1 MTDELLG
8 TGIDDFETSIADMT
22 GEQVDEFSEQM
33 DYDKFVV
40 LDKKELTLFCR
51 MIEPLSKVAIDEYGK
66 SVHIESVNEDS
77 VVLKYVGKPYV
88 VSQVIANK
96 SGKTIDEFSVSLTIL
111 KKLVTNAY
119 ASLIFVEQEKNGV
132 KEYSISVC
140 NSLLYVE
147 TKPLDCKTYKFE
159 QAATVPTIDKQ
170 KALYTFKTIG
180 SILSCADRA
189 AEKVVIIKNNKAYF
203 NTGAFVARTDS
214 PFGETKDFVLWKAVT
229 DLIAVLA
236 ETTKNSLNYYLDDT
250 NPGKEKLVL
259 LADGVIY
266 CECPFGPEQRVS
278 EFYNPGIEQ
287 LLNFEA
293 SVSIMGDSLLKLVA
307 LVKNLDYLSNIVS
320 IEFTDDKVRFV
331 IYSQDMQ
338 KSSPYE
344 FPIVEG
350 HPDNK
355 GVLKSQVE
363 VLKTF
368 LELTGTDV
376 KYAFNDNGLG
386 IHNDNG
392 SFLMRKTS

>member
-8 TGIDDFETSIADMT
+8 IGIDDFETSIADMT

-77 VVLKYVGKPYV
+77 VILKYVGKPYV

-119 ASLIFVEQEKNGV
+119 ASLIFVEQEKNGN

-159 QAATVPTIDKQ
+159 QSATVPTIDKQ

-236 ETTKNSLNYYLDDT
+236 ESTKNSLNYYLDDT

-259 LADGVIY
+259 LSDGVIY

-350 HPDNK
+350 RPDNK